1 MSSSVAHGQ
10 AGGEP
15 QSSIRLYTNR
25 ASYHLPA
32 ALEIFRQS
40 PISHVAFLHPG
51 DTDAADIKGKRRE
64 ETVMN
69 LPLILVVVMDGEEE
83 DDGSSYSVYL
93 HTYVRSSSN
102 TQPPDFLDIAILV

>member
-1 MSSSVAHGQ
+1 MSSSTVKEMPDR
-10 AGGEP
+10 EP

-40 PISHVAFLHPG
+40 PIAHVAFVHPG
-51 DTDAADIKGKRRE
+51 DLDGQDVRGKKRE

-69 LPLILVVVMDGEEE
+69 VPLILVTVMDGEDE
-83 DDGSSYSVYL
+83 DEASYSVYL
-93 HTYVRSSSN
+93 HTYVQSQR
-102 TQPPDFLDIAILV
+102 TRALPDIIGMVIPG